1 MTRAIVAM
9 SFIAALGRIGGDCQ
23 ARMPFALRAL
33 RHFVN
38 AQLEPHW
45 NCMEANDENVREIT
59 PHQITPSKGLR
70 AALGWLAEPADNPS
84 GKETK
89 NAY

>member
-1 MTRAIVAM
+1 
-9 SFIAALGRIGGDCQ
+9 
-23 ARMPFALRAL
+23 
-33 RHFVN
+33 
-38 AQLEPHW
+38 
-45 NCMEANDENVREIT
+45 MEANDENVREIT

>member
-1 MTRAIVAM
+1 M

-23 ARMPFALRAL
+23 ARMPFALRSL

-38 AQLEPHW
+38 AQLEPHR
-45 NCMEANDENVREIT
+45 NCMEANGENVRKIT